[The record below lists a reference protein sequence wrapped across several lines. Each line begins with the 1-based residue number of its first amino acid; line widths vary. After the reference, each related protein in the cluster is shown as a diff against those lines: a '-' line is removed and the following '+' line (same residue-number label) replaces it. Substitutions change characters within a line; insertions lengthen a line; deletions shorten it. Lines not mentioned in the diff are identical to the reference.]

1 MEEAQKETAHGQE
14 QAAAKAGVQAQ
25 GQGER
30 LGAKK
35 GIVKLTQQQAENIK
49 QEIMRICNKYGLWH
63 TVEYE
68 RKPDLRMIRIKDISI
83 KVER

>member
-1 MEEAQKETAHGQE
+1 MEEVLRGTAHKLE
-14 QAAAKAGVQAQ
+14 KAAVKAGVLVQ
-25 GQGER
+25 GQVER

-49 QEIMRICNKYGLWH
+49 QEITRICNKYGLWH